1 MHPDVEHAILFD
13 EVHDTA
19 DGTGVEVADKFAS
32 MIRGAPL
39 HDVWRSISSGGL
51 AETAA
56 ATTRSRTSKS
66 IGFGK

>member
-13 EVHDTA
+13 EFHDTA

-39 HDVWRSISSGGL
+39 HGRL
-51 AETAA
+51 ALDIVG
-56 ATTRSRTSKS
+56 RL
-66 IGFGK
+66 G